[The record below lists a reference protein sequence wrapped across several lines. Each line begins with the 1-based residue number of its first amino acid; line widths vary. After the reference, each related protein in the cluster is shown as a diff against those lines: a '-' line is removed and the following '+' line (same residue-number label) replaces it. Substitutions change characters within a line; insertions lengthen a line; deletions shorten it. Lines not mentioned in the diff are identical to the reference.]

1 MLLLGMIIEW
11 NIKVEE
17 ELIILNFEKLE
28 ENWLFKLDDVDK
40 EVFLVLL
47 EV

>member
-1 MLLLGMIIEW
+1 MIIEW